1 MTKAIYLLSA
11 DAHDRIYG
19 PDERADIAA
28 LVDFAAPP
36 QTEDSLRQD
45 PSVLADVELILT
57 GWGCPVLD
65 AGFLDTAPNLQA
77 VFYGAGSIRQIVTE
91 AFWERGIP
99 ITSSYEGNAVPVAEY
114 TLTQILFCLKRGW
127 QHAFAI
133 KRVRRYHGRM
143 PVPGAYG
150 STVGIISLGMI
161 GRMVCRHLQGF
172 DLNVIAYDPF
182 VNEADAADLG
192 VELCSLEDVFRR
204 ADVVSLHTPWLP
216 ETEGMITGEHFAMM
230 KQGATFL
237 NTARGAIVREREM
250 IEVLQRRDDLF
261 AVLDVVWP
269 EPPVPGSP
277 LYTMQNVV
285 LTPHIAGSLNDE
297 CRRMGRI
304 VVDEV
309 GRFVRGEPLHWAIS
323 REQAAIMA

>member
-1 MTKAIYLLSA
+1 
-11 DAHDRIYG
+11 
-19 PDERADIAA
+19 
-28 LVDFAAPP
+28 
-36 QTEDSLRQD
+36 
-45 PSVLADVELILT
+45 
-57 GWGCPVLD
+57 
-65 AGFLDTAPNLQA
+65 
-77 VFYGAGSIRQIVTE
+77 
-91 AFWERGIP
+91 
-99 ITSSYEGNAVPVAEY
+99 
-114 TLTQILFCLKRGW
+114 
-127 QHAFAI
+127 
-133 KRVRRYHGRM
+133 
-143 PVPGAYG
+143 
-150 STVGIISLGMI
+150 MI